1 MVSNRI
7 PLWYRIP
14 MTASRSNPESL
25 SVCLTLLRE
34 ARERSGLSLR
44 QLARR
49 AGTSHATLLAYENG
63 RKVPAVST
71 FLRVLEACGFAV
83 DLNIAP
89 RIRERDGLDRGDE
102 LAEVLLLAEQ
112 FPSRPSGRMPYPR
125 FGPQ

>member
-1 MVSNRI
+1 MNATR
-7 PLWYRIP
+7 P
-14 MTASRSNPESL
+14 NPESL
-25 SVCLTLLRE
+25 EVSLTLLRE
-34 ARERSGLSLR
+34 ARARSGLSLR
-44 QLARR
+44 QLAQR

-63 RKVPAVST
+63 RKVPAIST

-112 FPSRPSGRMPYPR
+112 FPSRPSRRMTYPR
-125 FGPQ
+125 FGPR

>member
-112 FPSRPSGRMPYPR
+112 FPSRPSGRMTYPR
-125 FGPQ
+125 FGTQ